1 MNKPHIVNAVYSI
14 YIILIGFIGFLL
26 SYYDTNSFQFTSLIP
41 AAFGIILLL
50 FTKGVIKEDKFA
62 SHAIVM
68 ITLVLALMVL
78 VMLILNI
85 KDGFELSRKVIIFIL
100 IIAGSFTALGIYIK
114 RFISIK
120 KKS

>member
-1 MNKPHIVNAVYSI
+1 MNKPHIVNAVYSV

-26 SYYDTNSFQFTSLIP
+26 SYFDTNTFQFTSLIP
-41 AAFGIILLL
+41 SVFGIILLL
-50 FTKGVIKEDKFA
+50 FTKGVKNEDKIA
-62 SHAIVM
+62 SHVIVL

-85 KDGFELSRKVIIFIL
+85 KDGFELSRKVVIFLLVTI
-100 IIAGSFTALGIYIK
+100 GSFTTLGIYIA

-120 KKS
+120 KNS